1 MDKTP
6 EQSHAH
12 AAEHNAAD
20 HVNAHVK
27 GYLLVGGLLMV
38 FTFITVGL
46 SYVNFGTPQA
56 NIVVALIVAS
66 IKASL
71 VALIFMHLKSEKW
84 TIYRFLLITVF
95 FAIGLFALT
104 ALAFSDPIRL
114 NF

>member
-1 MDKTP
+1 MEPTP
-6 EQSHAH
+6 DHSHGHEIDHDTAH
-12 AAEHNAAD
+12 
-20 HVNAHVK
+20 HVHSHVR
-27 GYLLVGGLLMV
+27 GYLLVGGLLML
-38 FTFITVGL
+38 FTLITVGL

-56 NIVVALIVAS
+56 NIVVALIVAT

-84 TIYRFLLITVF
+84 TIYRFLLITIF

-104 ALAFSDPIRL
+104 GLAFSDPIRH